1 MTDKKRRV
9 GVYPGTFDPVT
20 KGHLDIIRRGRGLFD
35 ELIVGVAESTSK
47 TTLFSV
53 KERLAMMRA
62 ELKGV
67 KGVRVESFD
76 TLLVDYV
83 KSVGA
88 TTVLRGLRVISD
100 FEYEF
105 QMALT
110 NRRIEPSVE
119 TVFMMTQDNY
129 APISSRF
136 IKEIARFGGDISH
149 FVTPKVV
156 LRLKS
161 RYSKTGSGKE

>member
-1 MTDKKRRV
+1 MAKKKHV

-20 KGHLDIIRRGRGLFD
+20 RGHLDIIKRGRGLFD

-53 KERLAMMRA
+53 EERLAMLRA

-67 KGVRVESFD
+67 RGVRVESFD

-83 KSVGA
+83 TGVGA
-88 TTVLRGLRVISD
+88 QTVLRGLRVISD

-110 NRRIEPSVE
+110 NRRIKPRVE

-136 IKEIARFGGDISH
+136 IKEIARFGGDVSH
-149 FVTPKVV
+149 FVTPKVAR
-156 LRLKS
+156 RLKS
-161 RYSKTGSGKE
+161 RFKGPKE

>member
-1 MTDKKRRV
+1 MAKKKHV

-20 KGHLDIIRRGRGLFD
+20 KGHLDIIKRGRSLFD
-35 ELIVGVAESTSK
+35 ELIIGVAESTSK

-53 KERLAMMRA
+53 AERLAMIRA
-62 ELKGV
+62 EVKGV

-83 KSVGA
+83 TGVGA
-88 TTVLRGLRVISD
+88 QTVLRGLRVISD

-110 NRRIEPSVE
+110 NRKIEPKVE
-119 TVFMMTQDNY
+119 TVFMMTQDNF

-136 IKEIARFGGDISH
+136 IKEIARFGGDVSH
-149 FVTPKVV
+149 FVTPKVAR
-156 LRLKS
+156 RLKS
-161 RYSKTGSGKE
+161 RFD

>member
-1 MTDKKRRV
+1 MNAKKRRI

-20 KGHLDIIRRGRGLFD
+20 KGHLDIIMRGRGLFN

-47 TTLFSV
+47 TTLFST

-67 KGVRVESFD
+67 RGVRVESFD

-88 TTVLRGLRVISD
+88 STVLRGLRVISD

-119 TVFMMTQDNY
+119 TVFMMTSETY
-129 APISSRF
+129 ASISSRF
-136 IKEIARFGGDISH
+136 IKEIARLGGDVSC
-149 FVTPKVV
+149 FVTPAVEA
-156 LRLKS
+156 RLKEK
-161 RYSKTGSGKE
+161 YGL

>member
-1 MTDKKRRV
+1 MAKRKHI

-20 KGHLDIIRRGRGLFD
+20 RGHLDIIKRGRLLFD

-47 TTLFSV
+47 ETLFSV
-53 KERLAMMRA
+53 SERLAMMRA

-67 KGVRVESFD
+67 RGVRVESFD

-88 TTVLRGLRVISD
+88 KTVLRGLRVISD

-110 NRRIEPSVE
+110 NRRIEPTVE
-119 TVFMMTQDNY
+119 TVFMMTQDNF

-136 IKEIARFGGDISH
+136 IKEISRFGGDVSH
-149 FVTPKVV
+149 FVTPKVAR
-156 LRLKS
+156 RLEV
-161 RYSKTGSGKE
+161 RYKK